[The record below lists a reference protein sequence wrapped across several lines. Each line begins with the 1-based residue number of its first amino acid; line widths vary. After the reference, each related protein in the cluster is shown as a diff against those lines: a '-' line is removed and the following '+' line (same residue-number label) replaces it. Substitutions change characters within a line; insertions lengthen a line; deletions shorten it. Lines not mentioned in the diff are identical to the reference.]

1 MIVVSGQRSDVSEK
15 TGAKRMSEKITGL
28 ALCTLLFALCF
39 PAEAQQP
46 KKVPRIG
53 YLSNIDPASDSAR
66 SEAIRLALRELGYIE
81 GQNLV
86 RINVLD
92 GCASISAMATSRT
105 SGRRATRLS
114 CASMPTATEY
124 FFTIVQY

>member
-1 MIVVSGQRSDVSEK
+1 MKKLVLSSL
-15 TGAKRMSEKITGL
+15 L
-28 ALCTLLFALCF
+28 AATLAFVLGFA
-39 PAEAQQP
+39 AEAQQP
-46 KKVPRIG
+46 KKLYRIG
-53 YLSNIDPASDSAR
+53 ILFVGSSSFYATWIDVFR
-66 SEAIRLALRELGYIE
+66 QGLKELGYIE